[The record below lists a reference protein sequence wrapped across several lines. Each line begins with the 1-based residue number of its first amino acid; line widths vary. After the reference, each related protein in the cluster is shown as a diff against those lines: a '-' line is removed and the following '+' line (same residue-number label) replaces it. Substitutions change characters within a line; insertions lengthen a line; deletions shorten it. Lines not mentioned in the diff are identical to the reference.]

1 MSVKWNDY
9 YQKVAKQPHRPNVE
23 RAENLV
29 KLNNKVAIDA
39 GCGTGRDTSFLLNRG
54 YQVHAFDAHENA
66 VETCLARFE
75 GNSNVTLSQCCF
87 SDFHYPQCSLFI
99 ASASLFFCPE
109 QHFQKVWQQIDNALP
124 SGGVFCGDLLGVKDS
139 WVGAK
144 THPNI
149 SAFTKSQVEA
159 LFENY
164 DIIHF
169 HERDEDGTTAVGNT
183 KHWHMFSITA
193 IKR

>member
-1 MSVKWNDY
+1 MSVKWNEY

-23 RAENLV
+23 RAANLLA
-29 KLNNKVAIDA
+29 LNNKTAIDA
-39 GCGTGRDTSFLLNRG
+39 GCGTGRDSNYLLNQG
-54 YQVHAFDAHENA
+54 FTVHAFDAHEDA
-66 VETCLARFE
+66 VETCLTRFE
-75 GNSNVTLSQCCF
+75 GNPCFYISQSCF

-99 ASASLFFCPE
+99 ASASLFFCPSE
-109 QHFQKVWQQIDNALP
+109 EFDNVWQKIDAALM

-139 WVGAK
+139 WVEAES
-144 THPNI
+144 HPNI
-149 SAFTKSQVEA
+149 SAFTKSQVDA
-159 LFENY
+159 LFEGY

-193 IKR
+193 VKR